1 MPLFFI
7 KGYYHYDIL
16 QMNGWYALNFFIALI
31 PAVLLGNWIYYKN
44 KKSIITIII
53 VHIVLNITSVLLQT
67 EQFTKCIVTVVLLVY
82 RELLFGRINAFLS
95 KNNLND

>member
-1 MPLFFI
+1 
-7 KGYYHYDIL
+7 
-16 QMNGWYALNFFIALI
+16 MNEWYALNFFIALI

-53 VHIVLNITSVLLQT
+53 VHFVLNITSVLLQT